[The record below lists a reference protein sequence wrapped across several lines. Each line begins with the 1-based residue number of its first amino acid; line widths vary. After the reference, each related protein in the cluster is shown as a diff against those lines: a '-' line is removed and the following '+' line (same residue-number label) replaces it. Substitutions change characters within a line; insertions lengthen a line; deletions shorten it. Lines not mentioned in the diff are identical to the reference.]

1 MGSESRRP
9 ARGQNARRTMSMGS
23 PLPSR
28 VQQHLRAFAAMGAV
42 LAATIGLLFWPTGLS
57 AQAAPATATSAALL
71 AVGPLVGRGSTRH
84 PLAVAAG

>member
-1 MGSESRRP
+1 
-9 ARGQNARRTMSMGS
+9 MGS

-28 VQQHLRAFAAMGAV
+28 VQQHLRAFAALGAV
-42 LAATIGLLFWPTGLS
+42 LAATIGLLFCATGLG
-57 AQAAPATATSAALL
+57 AQAAPATATSAALLAL

>member
-1 MGSESRRP
+1 MGSESRPPGAGAERQEDDEH
-9 ARGQNARRTMSMGS
+9 GQSA
-23 PLPSR
+23 PLT